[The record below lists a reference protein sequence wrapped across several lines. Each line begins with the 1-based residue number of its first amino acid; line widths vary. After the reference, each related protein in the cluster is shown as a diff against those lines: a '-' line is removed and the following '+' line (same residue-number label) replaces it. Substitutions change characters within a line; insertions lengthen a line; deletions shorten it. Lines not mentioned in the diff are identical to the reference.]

1 MSYERDIESYNLQE
15 HGTIVDDH
23 RARCMICR
31 HVITTVSSIRRRMGP
46 VCYKRQNST
55 PALPSLLKEAA

>member
-23 RARCMICR
+23 RARCMVCR
-31 HVITTVSSIRRRMGP
+31 HVIKSEKSIKRRIGP

-55 PALPSLLKEAA
+55 PALPTLMEKAA